1 MMRHYF
7 IEQTNTCMASLCGY
21 RCKIHSQIFKGIVC
35 NLVYISCVVI
45 FVLYTF
51 LSGFCEVFIFILNLF
66 YLIKKNFKKEK
77 RKMEKKKKKRGNN

>member
-1 MMRHYF
+1 MMWHYF

-66 YLIKKNFKKEK
+66 YLIKKKNFKK
-77 RKMEKKKKKRGNN
+77 RKN